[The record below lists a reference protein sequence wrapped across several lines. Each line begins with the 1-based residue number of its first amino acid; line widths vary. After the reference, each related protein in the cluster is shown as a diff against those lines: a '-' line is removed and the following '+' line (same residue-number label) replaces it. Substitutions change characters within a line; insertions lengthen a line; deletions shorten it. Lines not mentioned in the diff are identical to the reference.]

1 MKPDVKKIIA
11 DIKATK
17 GNRKFCNGLAGTLQD
32 DNYASSICKYVKT
45 VTPER
50 IDLLIEYAEKLETEV
65 TDMAVQLANADSKC
79 RELAAESSELK
90 DALSAVIDRSNE
102 PDYQSIGMGCGVEDN
117 GLQTD
122 GYNACEYGWREAM
135 DRIYSEVIPDA
146 IPETPA
152 TDAFL
157 AEVKR
162 EATEPLQK
170 EIEVLKKHLLMSV
183 GDIRDLI
190 DYNAETGVLTAKVN
204 FSGRQA
210 GSVIG
215 SQTWQGYYAFSLFG
229 KKCFAHRLAW
239 LLHYGEWPS
248 QPIDHINGIK
258 TDNSIRNLRLCSL
271 SQNQFNKPTQKNNTT
286 GVKGVYWNKRDKRYV
301 ASVQFN
307 GKKYSAG
314 HHKDIE
320 SAKEE
325 VMKLREKL
333 AGEFTNHGEFELA
346 EQIRKGVQS

>member
-1 MKPDVKKIIA
+1 MSVK
-11 DIKATK
+11 
-17 GNRKFCNGLAGTLQD
+17 RYEFELYHCNGGEMLVSDTGD
-32 DNYASSICKYVKT
+32 YVSYEDYA
-45 VTPER
+45 
-50 IDLLIEYAEKLETEV
+50 ALE
-65 TDMAVQLANADSKC
+65 ARCAA
-79 RELAAESSELK
+79 LAAENAGLK
-90 DALSAVIDRSNE
+90 AVCEDRRAFIMNGVQLGYIQVPTVETDPALETIRVAVSPQE
-102 PDYQSIGMGCGVEDN
+102 P
-117 GLQTD
+117 
-122 GYNACEYGWREAM
+122 
-135 DRIYSEVIPDA
+135 
-146 IPETPA
+146 TPA

-162 EATEPLQK
+162 EATEPLEK
-170 EIEVLKKHLLMSV
+170 EIESLKKQLLMSV

-190 DYNAETGVLTAKVN
+190 DYNPETGVLTAKVN

-320 SAKEE
+320 SAKEA

-346 EQIRKGVQS
+346 AQLRKGVPS

>member
-1 MKPDVKKIIA
+1 MKNNTQPALKERIE
-11 DIKATK
+11 KALEDFTK
-17 GNRKFCNGLAGTLQD
+17 GRASMHVPPLDTDVDMVLAECSDRL
-32 DNYASSICKYVKT
+32 SV
-45 VTPER
+45 
-50 IDLLIEYAEKLETEV
+50 LE
-65 TDMAVQLANADSKC
+65 ARCAA
-79 RELAAESSELK
+79 LAAENAGLK
-90 DALSAVIDRSNE
+90 DAIETHKHGFVRCNC
-102 PDYQSIGMGCGVEDN
+102 CGDE
-117 GLQTD
+117 LMCHTD
-122 GYNACEYGWREAM
+122 DVCRAL
-135 DRIYSEVIPDA
+135 DD
-146 IPETPA
+146 TPA
-152 TDAFL
+152 TDAYL

-183 GDIRDLI
+183 GDIRELI
-190 DYNAETGVLTAKVN
+190 DYNPETGVLTAKVN

-314 HHKDIE
+314 HHKDID
-320 SAKEE
+320 SAKEA

-346 EQIRKGVQS
+346 AKLRKGVQS